1 MMGQVIDLGFRS
13 FPGGSFDNVRSD
25 GSLPPLS
32 NSYHD
37 ERAAEDVNEG
47 AWEGTVSYSAWFRSF
62 DLEEEYRAELTD
74 VVYRSPDGHLLDVEH
89 DVDALRDRSPAAW
102 MKLFDERWMRSQ
114 WPYGSGVWGKL
125 EWVYPG
131 IDPENIVS
139 FAEGGTNL
147 LWAERY
153 GHSLGLKDLW
163 VKQCGNS
170 HTGSFKDLG
179 MTVLV
184 SAVRQMISVGR
195 PVKAIACASTGDT
208 SAALSAYCAAAGI
221 PCVVFLPKDKIS
233 PAQLVQPMANGAVV
247 MSLDTDFD
255 GCMKVV
261 QEVTKS
267 GEIYLANSMNS
278 LRIEGQKTISVEIVQ
293 QFDWQVPDFV
303 IVPGG
308 NLGNI
313 YAFAKGFQLMESL
326 GLISKRPRLVCA
338 QSANANPLYRAYLQG
353 FENFAPISAKT
364 TAASA
369 IQIGNPVS
377 IHRAIR
383 ALKSF
388 DGIVEEATEDE
399 LMNAS
404 AKADR
409 SGMFTCPHTG
419 VALAALEKLV
429 ARGVVKPEHRVVVVS
444 TAHGLKFSG
453 TKARYHEG
461 TQPEVESVHRNLPV
475 ESSTDIDEVKA
486 KLFAALDA

>member
-1 MMGQVIDLGFRS
+1 MKSKREEFVTYR
-13 FPGGSFDNVRSD
+13 
-25 GSLPPLS
+25 
-32 NSYHD
+32 
-37 ERAAEDVNEG
+37 
-47 AWEGTVSYSAWFRSF
+47 AWFRSF
-62 DLEEEYRAELTD
+62 EPSEDFTAELTD
-74 VVYRSPDGHLLDVEH
+74 VIYRSPEGHLLDVAH
-89 DVDALRDRSPAAW
+89 DVEALRDKSATQW
-102 MKLFDERWMRSQ
+102 KQLFDERWMRSQ

-131 IDPENIVS
+131 INPDNIVS

-153 GHSLGLKDLW
+153 GKSIGLNDLW

-184 SAVRQMISVGR
+184 SAVRQMISVGQ

-221 PCVVFLPKDKIS
+221 PCVVFLPKNKIS

-255 GCMKVV
+255 GCMRVV
-261 QEVTKS
+261 QEVTGQ

-293 QFDWQVPDFV
+293 QFDWEVPDYV

-313 YAFAKGFQLMESL
+313 YAFAKGFLLMEAL
-326 GLISKRPRLVCA
+326 GLIDRRPTLVCA
-338 QSANANPLYRAYLQG
+338 QASNANPLYRAYKNGYDSFQPL
-353 FENFAPISAKT
+353 EAKT

-383 ALKSF
+383 ALRAF
-388 DGIVEEATEDE
+388 NGIVEEATEDE

-404 AKADR
+404 ARADR
-409 SGMFTCPHTG
+409 SGLFSCPHTG

-429 ARGVVKPEHRVVVVS
+429 AKGTIGTNDRVVVVS

-453 TKARYHEG
+453 TKTRYHEG
-461 TQPEVESVHRNLPV
+461 VQPDVESRYRNLPI
-475 ESSTDIDEVKA
+475 ESSTDTDEVIS
-486 KLFAALDA
+486 KLYAELER